1 MADEHTRY
9 GAAIGLFRGK
19 EIYMSRRIDVPLFP
33 KKWQFVNGRLKGSE
47 QSLDAAIRIL
57 QEQTGIKID
66 KSRLHYITGIPYAV
80 TNEYYYVYLVHL
92 QDLEIPVNTDIEHR
106 SDWKLFSLEAAI
118 VLDVVPGLRHILVKA
133 RRGLL
138 KAEEES
144 DPKRYEST
152 DNYI

>member
-1 MADEHTRY
+1 MADEHTKY

-66 KSRLHYITGIPYAV
+66 KSRLHYITGIPYTA

-92 QDLEIPVNTDIEHR
+92 QDLEIPINTDIEHR

-118 VLDVVPGLRHILVKA
+118 VLEEYDCASINNIIKTCQTMLKYRNAKTSKA
-133 RRGLL
+133 
-138 KAEEES
+138 
-144 DPKRYEST
+144 PRYRFP
-152 DNYI
+152 

>member
-1 MADEHTRY
+1 MSDEHTRY
-9 GAAIGLFRGK
+9 GAAIGLFKGK
-19 EIYMSRRIDVPLFP
+19 EIYLSRRIDVPLFP
-33 KKWQFVNGRLKGSE
+33 KKWQFVNGGLKGSE
-47 QSLDAAIRIL
+47 QSLDAAMRVVA
-57 QEQTGIKID
+57 EQTGITID
-66 KSRLHYITGIPYAV
+66 KSRLHYITGIPCTQ

-92 QDLEIPVNTDIEHR
+92 QDLEIPVNTDIQHR
-106 SDWKLFSLEAAI
+106 SDWRLFSLESAI

-138 KAEEES
+138 KLEAET